1 MPRFFT
7 LENQV
12 YYNKLDLLQ
21 QKRRRNE
28 LMKFRI
34 SGKQAIS
41 NGELYVSRW
50 LKYNFTIETLG
61 GIAMA
66 NSLLA
71 HLYSR
76 IKGSQEDVA
85 TISLQY
91 LVSQSEHLNRAFT
104 QLLATSLGNS
114 LDDKLQYIC
123 QSVGDDNER
132 PDMSG
137 VDCNRNERILCEM
150 KFYAGLT
157 PNQPLGYLERLK
169 KNRGSGLAFICPKAR
184 RTMLWARLKE
194 RCASCQVEEVKP
206 YCIRVDGVLMSLLT
220 WGEVIECL
228 RSTAE
233 SSEEG
238 YLSDIYQLKGF
249 CEQMDSDAFVPFTSA
264 DLNADNARKNRRYY
278 EVIDETFRQLCADK
292 SLKVEPVGKASTYF
306 IGNAGIGYERKVSV
320 DKLLVSI
327 AYDHALWMSNASV
340 ETPFWVA
347 ISNAN
352 REQPET
358 FQKYLLSVAEK
369 KKDDTVW
376 SLCYLALEPLK
387 DATLDEVCQDLKR
400 QILAYVSLF
409 R

>member
-1 MPRFFT
+1 
-7 LENQV
+7 
-12 YYNKLDLLQ
+12 
-21 QKRRRNE
+21 
-28 LMKFRI
+28 
-34 SGKQAIS
+34 
-41 NGELYVSRW
+41 
-50 LKYNFTIETLG
+50 
-61 GIAMA
+61 MA

-104 QLLATSLGNS
+104 QLLATSLGSS

-157 PNQPLGYLERLK
+157 PNQPLGYLDRLK
-169 KNRGSGLAFICPKAR
+169 KNGGSGLVFICPRAR
-184 RTMLWARLKE
+184 RTMLWAKLKE
-194 RCASCQVEEVKP
+194 RCSGCQVEEVKP
-206 YCIRVDGVLMSLLT
+206 YCIRVDDVLMSLLT
-220 WGEVIECL
+220 WGEVIERL
-228 RSTAE
+228 SMTAE
-233 SSEEG
+233 SSDVA

-249 CEQMDSDAFVPFTSA
+249 CEQMDSDAFIPFASS
-264 DLNADNARKNRRYY
+264 DLTADNAKRNRRYY
-278 EVIDETFRQLCADK
+278 EVIDETFRQLCADEGLNA
-292 SLKVEPVGKASTYF
+292 SPVGKASTYF
-306 IGNAGIGYERKVSV
+306 IGNAGIGYERKLSV
-320 DKLLVSI
+320 GNLLVSI

-347 ISNAN
+347 ISNEN

-358 FQKYLLSVAEK
+358 FQKCLLSVAEK

-376 SLCYLALEPLK
+376 SLCYLALEPLE